1 MLKKAR
7 LLLPLFLLFVIP
19 MTGQIEHAPTP
30 QQCRADVN
38 SWEVPNAN
46 ASYWNEEEF
55 SNFVTRVVGDH
66 SLTAKEI
73 DAREAELNQCL
84 KTDQSLLTANPTRY
98 IQARRAYSI
107 AELVRM
113 ADYLKRHNLTG
124 QFYEEDEQGKR

>member
-38 SWEVPNAN
+38 SWEVPK
-46 ASYWNEEEF
+46 EF